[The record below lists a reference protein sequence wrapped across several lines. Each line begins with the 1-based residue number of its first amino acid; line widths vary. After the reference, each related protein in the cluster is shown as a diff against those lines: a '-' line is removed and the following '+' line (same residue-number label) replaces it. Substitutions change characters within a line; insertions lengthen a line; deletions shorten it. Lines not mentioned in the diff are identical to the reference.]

1 MRLLVCAFAPSGEI
15 IIGLDDTIER
25 RSRRTDRSS
34 RDLSRPS
41 ALLEILLRQDQRKA
55 MVVLPTVAERAEG
68 AVTNRAI
75 WATELHAVEGI
86 EELGAELDVPFA
98 FVEIVVLDY
107 QSEITGGVGVER
119 LSNGIG
125 VEVKG

>member
-1 MRLLVCAFAPSGEI
+1 
-15 IIGLDDTIER
+15 
-25 RSRRTDRSS
+25 
-34 RDLSRPS
+34 
-41 ALLEILLRQDQRKA
+41 

-68 AVTNRAI
+68 AVINSAI